1 VALAKLRWLA
11 WPVVLIAVQRIAF
24 PAPMGSVVSGL
35 VLGLITA
42 LVALGM
48 YLVYRANRVLNFAA
62 GELGLLPAVFVVLL
76 IVETGLHWY
85 FSFAIGLAGAAIL
98 GVATEFLIIRRFF
111 EAPRLVVTVA
121 TIGVAQLLGLGAL
134 LLPAWWDTTVQSQRI
149 DAPFDL
155 SFSIGT
161 RLFNENHVVAMVLA
175 PIAIA
180 GVVAVLRYTRLGIAI
195 RAAAELPTRA
205 GLLGIPVKRL
215 QSVVWCLATVLAFLA
230 LFLRAG
236 IYGLPIGGDLGLLLL
251 LRSLAALTLGRLTHV
266 PTILTTSLALG
277 ILQEG
282 IVWNSQAL
290 DAEAKMAAITGVVIV
305 LGLLTR
311 RADGTRSERD
321 TTTWQTVGDTRPVQ
335 SLFRRLPGVL
345 PVRLALWIAGAA
357 GLVLLPIV
365 GWFDTTVV
373 VRMALIYLFAI
384 IMVSLG
390 ILTGWAGQLSLGQM
404 AFASVGGA
412 TAGWITL
419 NWGWDATL
427 ATLAAGCVGA
437 IASLVIGVPAL
448 RLRGAYLAV
457 TTLAFELTVVQFFL
471 NEHFFGWVPTERI
484 DRQPILGVIDWSSSR
499 ALYYVC
505 LITMILAFIA
515 ARGVQR
521 SRTGRVLVALRD
533 NELAT
538 EAYGVSPVRAKLT
551 AFAISGF
558 FAAVAGAMIAF
569 HQQSFL
575 PYFPGFSILVFTG
588 AVVGGLGSI
597 LGAFLGSLYWNGT
610 FYWTQGS
617 WRLFASGIGVLT
629 VLLIAPAGIA
639 GLWADLR
646 DLTLRWWGKR
656 HDVVETDL
664 AEDLAP

>member
-1 VALAKLRWLA
+1 MALARVRWLL
-11 WPVVLIAVQRIAF
+11 WPVVLVAVQRIAF
-24 PAPMGSVVSGL
+24 PAPMASTVSGI

-48 YLVYRANRVLNFAA
+48 YLVFRANRVLNFAA

-85 FSFAIGLAGAAIL
+85 FSFAIGLVGAALL
-98 GVATEFLIIRRFF
+98 GVAAEFLVIRRFF
-111 EAPRLVVTVA
+111 DAPRLVVTVA
-121 TIGVAQLLGLGAL
+121 TIGVAQLLGLCAL

-149 DAPFDL
+149 DAPFEI
-155 SFSIGT
+155 SFSIGS
-161 RLFNENHVVAMVLA
+161 RLFNENHVVAMALA
-175 PIAIA
+175 PLAIA
-180 GVVAVLRYTRLGIAI
+180 GVVAILRYTRLGIAI
-195 RAAAELPTRA
+195 RAAAELPSRA

-215 QSVVWCLATVLAFLA
+215 QSVVWSLATVLAFLA

-236 IYGLPIGGDLGLLLL
+236 VYGLPVGGDLGLLLL

-266 PTILTTSLALG
+266 PTILATSLALG

-290 DAEAKMAAITGVVIV
+290 DAEAKMGAITGVVIV
-305 LGLLTR
+305 VGLLLR
-311 RADGTRSERD
+311 RSDGTRSERD
-321 TTTWQTVGDTRPVQ
+321 EATWQTVGDARPVPR
-335 SLFRRLPGVL
+335 LFRRLPGVL
-345 PVRLALWIAGAA
+345 PMRVTLWMVGAA
-357 GLVLLPIV
+357 ALLLLPLV

-384 IMVSLG
+384 IMTSLG

-419 NWGWDATL
+419 HWGWDVTL

-437 IASLVIGVPAL
+437 VVSLVIGVPAL

-457 TTLAFELTVVQFFL
+457 TTLAFELTMVQFFL
-471 NEHFFGWVPTERI
+471 NEHFFDWVPTERI
-484 DRQPILGVIDWSSSR
+484 DRQPIFGIIDWTSSR

-505 LITMILAFIA
+505 LATMLVAFIA
-515 ARGVQR
+515 ARGLQT
-521 SRTGRVLVALRD
+521 SRTGRVLIALRD

-558 FAAVAGAMIAF
+558 FAAVAGAMIAH
-569 HQQSFL
+569 HQQAFV
-575 PYFPGFSILVFTG
+575 PYFPGASILVFTG
-588 AVVGGLGSI
+588 AVVGGLGSL

-610 FYWTQGS
+610 FFWTQGP
-617 WRLFASGIGVLT
+617 WRLFASGIGVLI
-629 VLLIAPAGIA
+629 VLLVAPSGIA

-646 DLTLRWWGKR
+646 DLALRWWGKKN
-656 HDVVETDL
+656 DVVEADL
-664 AEDLAP
+664 AEDLVP